1 MNVPKPLKKVAS
13 VASVGLLAL
22 VASADAVPTV
32 VDAPASLTA
41 LGFLP
46 QSYLINAGWPSAEL
60 ADDNETALAK
70 QAVIIFAKMAVNT
83 DPTEMQMNPV
93 LVSMIAQARL
103 TAPVAEDDGDGE

>member
-1 MNVPKPLKKVAS
+1 MAI
-13 VASVGLLAL
+13 
-22 VASADAVPTV
+22 
-32 VDAPASLTA
+32 LTDVKQA
-41 LGFLP
+41 LGIFYSEANKDAEI
-46 QSYLINAGWPSAEL
+46 QNIIAGAKSYLINAGWPSAEL